1 MAFKAHHSINT
12 AADGVNI
19 RLIETGENV
28 NNIKSILLTNTD
40 SNEVQVDLYIQDSD
54 DVKYHLLY
62 NMKIPIGVSLL
73 LDSDDMLS
81 FNNTS
86 TGYSLNLTT
95 NGATDL
101 IDVLIKK

>member
-12 AADGVNI
+12 ATDGVNI

-40 SNEVQVDLYIQDSD
+40 SSEITVKLYIQDSD
-54 DVKYHLLY
+54 DVKYYLLH
-62 NMKIPIGVSLL
+62 NVKIPVGASLL

-81 FNNTS
+81 FNNTA

-95 NGATDL
+95 ATTSDL